1 MQQLVNNRYRLVW
14 KLGGNGVTEVHL
26 ARDDILGRDISL
38 KVLSSRYAKD
48 EEFVERFRREA
59 RSAAALSHPSIVS
72 IFDQGETEDGTY
84 YVAMEYLPGG
94 TLMERLK
101 KLGPLP
107 DRRAAA
113 VAFQIARALQAA
125 HDSGVVHGHLKPQDV
140 LITESGDI
148 KVKGFGIPGPTVTSS
163 MTGTD
168 SISDRDY
175 YLSPEQ
181 VAGEEPGPKSDLY
194 SLGVILYEM
203 LTGELPHDAETSKVT
218 GMKDANGHLKEPI
231 EVDSSIPEGVNAV
244 VMRLISRDPEDR
256 YTDAATLTEDLQRVS
271 AGLEPAAGARKS
283 TQVTPHEEGKPRRA
297 DRRQDRRRR
306 GILLLA
312 MALLALVVLSGLA
325 WAASGLL
332 QSSAQNPE
340 PEPPPEPQ
348 PVMVKVPDLEG
359 MTLEEALQKAG
370 DDLDIVQDGRKNSN
384 SPENTV
390 LSQEPSGG
398 QAERGSEI
406 GVVLASGQN
415 EVPPV
420 ESRPLAEAR
429 QALTDAGFEPTV
441 TEAESTADQAG
452 LILSQA
458 PAAGSTAGVRS
469 QVGIVVGTGP
479 APVAAPNLYGYTLDE
494 AAVQLESLG
503 LTLGGNDTAPSDEV
517 AEGGIIAQS
526 VAPGASVEPG
536 TVVGVTLSSGPET
549 IPVPNVVGQ
558 SLSRARQSIVN
569 AGFYYNV
576 LEIPNTQ
583 WPRGTVLYTDPG
595 TGAPLVPGS
604 TVTIGYSSGSS
615 APKPAATPANTQKDK
630 KAPQARNRP
639 TSSP

>member
-14 KLGGNGVTEVHL
+14 KLGDSGMTEVHL
-26 ARDDILGRDISL
+26 ARDDVLGRDIAL
-38 KVLSSRYAKD
+38 RVLSSRYSGD
-48 EEFVERFRREA
+48 EELVGRFRREA

-94 TLMERLK
+94 TLKERLK

-107 DRRAAA
+107 ARRAAA
-113 VAFQIARALQAA
+113 VALQIARALRSA
-125 HDSGVVHGHLKPQDV
+125 HGGGVIHGHLEPRDV

-148 KVKGFGIPGPTVTSS
+148 KVKGFGIPWSESS
-163 MTGTD
+163 TTGTD
-168 SISDRDY
+168 PIADRDR

-203 LTGELPHDAETSKVT
+203 LTGELPHEAGTSRAT
-218 GMKDANGHLKEPI
+218 GMEHANGRLKEPI
-231 EVDSSIPEGVNAV
+231 EVHPSIPEGVNAV
-244 VMRLISRDPEDR
+244 VMRLLARHLEDR
-256 YTDAATLTEDLQRVS
+256 YTDTDALVQDLQRVG
-271 AGLEPAAGARKS
+271 AGLEPAVGARKS
-283 TQVTPHEEGKPRRA
+283 PQAAPYEESKPRRA

-332 QSSAQNPE
+332 QSPAQNPE

-348 PVMVKVPDLEG
+348 PVMVEVPDLAG
-359 MTLEEALQKAG
+359 MTLEDARQAAG
-370 DDLDIVQDGRKNSN
+370 DGLDVVQDGRENS
-384 SPENTV
+384 SRPENTV
-390 LSQEPSGG
+390 LSQDPSGG

-406 GVVLASGQN
+406 RVVVASGQN

-420 ESRPLAEAR
+420 EGRPLEEAR
-429 QALTDAGFEPTV
+429 QALSDAGFEPTV

-452 LILSQA
+452 LVLSQA
-458 PAAGSTAGVRS
+458 PAAGGTAGVGS

-479 APVAAPNLYGYTLDE
+479 APAAVPDLYGYTLDE
-494 AAVQLESLG
+494 AAAQLESLD
-503 LTLGGNDTAPSDEV
+503 LALGGYDTAPSDEA

-536 TVVGVTLSSGPET
+536 TIVGVTLSSGPET

-558 SLSRARQSIVN
+558 RLVQARQSITN
-569 AGFYYNV
+569 AGFTYNV
-576 LEIPNTQ
+576 LEIPNAQ

-604 TVTIGYSSGSS
+604 TVTIGYSSGPS
-615 APKPAATPANTQKDK
+615 APKPAATPANPRNAN

-639 TSSP
+639 ARSP

>member
-14 KLGGNGVTEVHL
+14 KLGDSGMTEVHL
-26 ARDDILGRDISL
+26 ARDDVLGRDIAL
-38 KVLSSRYAKD
+38 KVLSSRYSGD
-48 EEFVERFRREA
+48 EEFVGRFRREA
-59 RSAAALSHPSIVS
+59 RSAAALSHPNIVS
-72 IFDQGETEDGTY
+72 IFDQGETGDGTY

-94 TLMERLK
+94 TLKERLK

-107 DRRAAA
+107 ARRAAA
-113 VAFQIARALQAA
+113 VALQIARALRSA
-125 HDSGVVHGHLKPQDV
+125 HDGGVIHGHLEPRDV

-148 KVKGFGIPGPTVTSS
+148 KVKGFGILGATSS

-168 SISDRDY
+168 SIPDRDH

-203 LTGELPHDAETSKVT
+203 LTGELPHDADTIKVT
-218 GMKDANGHLKEPI
+218 GLEHANGHLREPI
-231 EVDSSIPEGVNAV
+231 GVDPSIPEGVNAV
-244 VMRLISRDPEDR
+244 VMRLLARHPEDR
-256 YTDAATLTEDLQRVS
+256 YTDTDTLVEDLQRVG
-271 AGLEPAAGARKS
+271 AGLEPAAGARKNS
-283 TQVTPHEEGKPRRA
+283 QAAPYEEGRPRRA

-332 QSSAQNPE
+332 QSPAQNSE

-348 PVMVKVPDLEG
+348 PVMVEVPDLEG
-359 MTLEEALQKAG
+359 MALEEARQKAG
-370 DDLDIVQDGRKNSN
+370 DDLDVVQDGRENS
-384 SPENTV
+384 SRPENTV
-390 LSQEPSGG
+390 LSQDPSGG
-398 QAERGSEI
+398 QAERGSGI
-406 GVVLASGQN
+406 RVVVASGQN

-420 ESRPLAEAR
+420 EGRPFEEAQ

-441 TEAESTADQAG
+441 TEAESTPDQAEFV
-452 LILSQA
+452 LSQD
-458 PAAGSTAGVRS
+458 PAAGGTAGVGS
-469 QVGIVVGTGP
+469 QVDIVVGTGP

-494 AAVQLESLG
+494 AAAQLESLG
-503 LTLGGNDTAPSDEV
+503 LALGGNDTAPSDEI

-536 TVVGVTLSSGPET
+536 TIVGVTLSSGPET

-558 SLSRARQSIVN
+558 RLSQARQSITN

-576 LEIPNTQ
+576 LEIPNAQ

-604 TVTIGYSSGSS
+604 TVTIGYSSGPS
-615 APKPAATPANTQKDK
+615 APKPAATPANTRNAN

-639 TSSP
+639 ARSP

>member
-14 KLGGNGVTEVHL
+14 KLGGNRVTEVHL

-94 TLMERLK
+94 TLKERLK

-113 VAFQIARALQAA
+113 VALQIARALRAA
-125 HDSGVVHGHLKPQDV
+125 HNSGVVHGHLKPQDV

-148 KVKGFGIPGPTVTSS
+148 KVKGFGIPGSASS

-168 SISDRDY
+168 SISDKDC

-203 LTGELPHDAETSKVT
+203 LTGELPHDTETSKVT

-231 EVDSSIPEGVNAV
+231 EVHSSIPEGVNAV
-244 VMRLISRDPEDR
+244 VMHLLARHPEDR
-256 YTDAATLTEDLQRVS
+256 YTDTDTLVEDLQRVG
-271 AGLEPAAGARKS
+271 AGLEPVAGAQKS
-283 TQVTPHEEGKPRRA
+283 IQAAPHEEDKPRRA
-297 DRRQDRRRR
+297 DRREDRRRR
-306 GILLLA
+306 G
-312 MALLALVVLSGLA
+312 MFLLALVLLAIVVLSGLA

-359 MTLEEALQKAG
+359 MTLEEARQKAG
-370 DDLDIVQDGRKNSN
+370 DDLDIVQDGRKNSDR
-384 SPENTV
+384 PENTV
-390 LSQEPSGG
+390 LSQKPSGG

-420 ESRPLAEAR
+420 ESRPLAEAQ

-452 LILSQA
+452 LVLSQDH
-458 PAAGSTAGVRS
+458 AAGSTAGVGS

-494 AAVQLESLG
+494 AAGQLESLG

-526 VAPGASVEPG
+526 VAPGANVEPG

-569 AGFYYNV
+569 AGFYYSV
-576 LEIPNTQ
+576 LEIPNAQ

-595 TGAPLVPGS
+595 TGTPLVPGS
-604 TVTIGYSSGSS
+604 TVTIGYSSGPS
-615 APKPAATPANTQKDK
+615 APKPAATPANTQNDK

-639 TSSP
+639 TRSP